1 MFSVL
6 DKKTLSYDEQV
17 DKIKRDKKEQVKN
30 DWKDTQNEIDRA
42 FRAAKSRQRMQD
54 DKDWRNINPSSS
66 SRYRPKDDDSP
77 PDW

>member
-1 MFSVL
+1 MSWLKNILNILAYLLSVL

-54 DKDWRNINPSSS
+54 DKD
-66 SRYRPKDDDSP
+66 
-77 PDW
+77 

>member
-1 MFSVL
+1 MSWLKNILNILASLFSVL

-42 FRAAKSRQRMQD
+42 FRAAKSRKQLQD
-54 DKDWRNINPSSS
+54 NKD
-66 SRYRPKDDDSP
+66 
-77 PDW
+77 

>member
-1 MFSVL
+1 MAWLKNILNILASLFSVL

-54 DKDWRNINPSSS
+54 DKD
-66 SRYRPKDDDSP
+66 
-77 PDW
+77 

>member
-1 MFSVL
+1 MSWLRNILNILASLISVL

-54 DKDWRNINPSSS
+54 DKD
-66 SRYRPKDDDSP
+66 
-77 PDW
+77 

>member
-1 MFSVL
+1 MSWLKNILNILTSLFSVL

-54 DKDWRNINPSSS
+54 NKD
-66 SRYRPKDDDSP
+66 
-77 PDW
+77 

>member
-1 MFSVL
+1 MSWLKNILNILASLFSVL
-6 DKKTLSYDEQV
+6 AKKTLSYDEQV

-54 DKDWRNINPSSS
+54 DKD
-66 SRYRPKDDDSP
+66 
-77 PDW
+77 

>member
-1 MFSVL
+1 MSWLKNILNILASLFSVL

-42 FRAAKSRQRMQD
+42 FRAAKSRQRLQD
-54 DKDWRNINPSSS
+54 HKN
-66 SRYRPKDDDSP
+66 
-77 PDW
+77 

>member
-1 MFSVL
+1 MSWLKNILNILASLFSVL

-42 FRAAKSRQRMQD
+42 FRAAQSRSSQRLQD
-54 DKDWRNINPSSS
+54 NQD
-66 SRYRPKDDDSP
+66 
-77 PDW
+77 

>member
-1 MFSVL
+1 MSWLKNILNILASLFSVL

-42 FRAAKSRQRMQD
+42 FRAAKSRQRLQD
-54 DKDWRNINPSSS
+54 NKD
-66 SRYRPKDDDSP
+66 
-77 PDW
+77 

>member
-1 MFSVL
+1 MSWLKNILNILASLFSVL

-42 FRAAKSRQRMQD
+42 FRAAKSRKRLQD
-54 DKDWRNINPSSS
+54 NKD
-66 SRYRPKDDDSP
+66 
-77 PDW
+77 

>member
-1 MFSVL
+1 MSWLKNILNILASLFSIL

-54 DKDWRNINPSSS
+54 DKD
-66 SRYRPKDDDSP
+66 
-77 PDW
+77 

>member
-1 MFSVL
+1 MSWLKNILNILTSLFSVL

-54 DKDWRNINPSSS
+54 DKD
-66 SRYRPKDDDSP
+66 
-77 PDW
+77 

>member
-1 MFSVL
+1 MSWLKNILNILASLFSVL

-42 FRAAKSRQRMQD
+42 FRAVKSRQRMQD
-54 DKDWRNINPSSS
+54 DKD
-66 SRYRPKDDDSP
+66 
-77 PDW
+77 

>member
-1 MFSVL
+1 MSWLKNILNILASLFSVL

-54 DKDWRNINPSSS
+54 NKD
-66 SRYRPKDDDSP
+66 
-77 PDW
+77 